1 MTKTLFILNDPPY
14 GTERSYN
21 ALRLAGSLARRPGEE
36 VKVFLMGDAASCAK
50 ASQKVPQGYY
60 NVELMLQ
67 GPATRHGVEVG
78 VCGTCM
84 DARGIAEEELAAG
97 TRRSSLSQLTD
108 WTAWA
113 DKTLVF

>member
-21 ALRLAGSLARRPGEE
+21 AMRLAGSLARRPGEE

-50 ASQKVPQGYY
+50 AGQKVPQGYY
-60 NVELMLQ
+60 NLETMLQ
-67 GPATRHGVEVG
+67 GPAARHGVEVG

-84 DARGIAEEELAAG
+84 DARGITEAQLAEGA
-97 TRRSSLSQLTD
+97 RRGSLSQLTD
-108 WTAWA
+108 WTVWA